1 MQKGDNLKQ
10 NLGQFWK
17 LIKLTGYKWDTANF
31 SRMSAALAYYTLFS
45 LAPVFII
52 VVAIFGSIFGEEAI
66 KGEIVEKIQ
75 GIVGLQTAIA
85 VQKMIEA
92 GGGMAKLS
100 LTNIFGILVIIYAA
114 TNVFSQ
120 LKSTLNQ
127 IWGVPPSPR
136 HWVLEFFWYRLISF
150 VMVLSI
156 GLLLMCLVLI
166 EIGLA
171 LLDELIMSYIPLAAA
186 VNDWQWVNLFA
197 SFLIIALL
205 FILIYRMLPD
215 TDIAW
220 RDVWQGACLASL
232 LFTLGKFLIALYLSH
247 SRTITLFGAASS
259 FVVILVWVYA
269 SSQIL
274 LLGAAYSYFYAHE
287 FGSLSAQ
294 AARVAAAKPPEPAV
308 PDAAEPPKKPVE
320 RKSKPKKKQISKK

>member
-1 MQKGDNLKQ
+1 MKRI
-10 NLGQFWK
+10 LGQFWH
-17 LIKLTGYKWDTANF
+17 LLKLTGYKWETANI
-31 SRMSAALAYYTLFS
+31 SWMSAALAYYTLFS
-45 LAPVFII
+45 MAPVFILI
-52 VVAIFGSIFGEEAI
+52 VSIFGRIFGEEAI
-66 KGEIVEKIQ
+66 KGEIVTKIQ
-75 GIVGLQTAIA
+75 GVIGLETATAI
-85 VQKMIEA
+85 QSMIEA
-92 GGGMAKLS
+92 GSDLTTLS

-114 TNVFSQ
+114 TNVFSH
-120 LKSTLNQ
+120 LKSTLNE

-150 VMVLSI
+150 VMVLSV
-156 GLLLMCLVLI
+156 GLLMMCLVLI

-171 LLDELIMSYIPLAAA
+171 LLDELITSYIPLAAA
-186 VNDWQWVNLFA
+186 VDDWQWVNLIA
-197 SFLIIALL
+197 SFVIIALL

-215 TDIAW
+215 AEIAW

-287 FGSLSAQ
+287 FGSMSAG
-294 AARVAAAKPPEPAV
+294 AARAAAAMSPGPALPDVEESPKEPV
-308 PDAAEPPKKPVE
+308 V
-320 RKSKPKKKQISKK
+320 RKSKPKKKQAPKK